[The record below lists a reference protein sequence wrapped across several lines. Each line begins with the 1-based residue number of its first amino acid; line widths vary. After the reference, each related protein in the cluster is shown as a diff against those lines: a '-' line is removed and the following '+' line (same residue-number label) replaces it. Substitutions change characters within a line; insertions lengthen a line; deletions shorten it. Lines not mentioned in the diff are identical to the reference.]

1 MITGEDDKAVPHE
14 GGEGDEVVVLV
25 DVVHDLRLEEH
36 LMPDNYERYVSNYM
50 GASFLGFHDH
60 DLSCIIHDL
69 IRELRLCDV
78 FPQLLDP
85 SAARLWG
92 AVLVNHL
99 QDIES

>member
-36 LMPDNYERYVSNYM
+36 LVPDDDKNYMSNYM
-50 GASFLGFHDH
+50 GASFMGFHDP
-60 DLSCIIHDL
+60 DLSCIVHDL

-85 SAARLWG
+85 GAARLWG